1 MTMRNTVLAVVG
13 LLLGA
18 CTTPTAGNAPAEAG
32 PAQDPAKA
40 ALAKKVWHESKVSA
54 GVGEAHNML
63 PQETSMVKA
72 AVDAKRT
79 ELRKCF
85 EEPVLQRGCR
95 TAGIP
100 ASFDAMLMIATD
112 GSVRDTRIVPNKN
125 DLAKECYD
133 AVRCVQ
139 DVFATV
145 TVQGLTRFEG
155 TRQVYMT
162 VTLLTPDES
171 TLVAADGG

>member
-1 MTMRNTVLAVVG
+1 MTIRNVVLAAAG
-13 LLLGA
+13 LLLAA

-32 PAQDPAKA
+32 PALDPAKA
-40 ALAKKVWHESKVSA
+40 ALAKRLWRESRVSA
-54 GVGEAHNML
+54 GVGEAHNLL
-63 PQETSMVKA
+63 PEEKSMVKA

-85 EEPVLQRGCR
+85 EEPVLVRGCR
-95 TAGIP
+95 TGGIP
-100 ASFDAMLMIATD
+100 ASFDAMLMITTD
-112 GSVRDTRIVPNKN
+112 GAVRDTRIVPNKN

-145 TVQGLTRFEG
+145 TVEGLTRFQG
-155 TRQVYMT
+155 ARQAYMT